1 MSLKPHIILIGA
13 GLRNRGAEAMALTF
27 IHEVNQRLDETH
39 VTIASYSQEELL
51 PWGTHTQKIG
61 GKTYTFDHVHNP
73 SNFDKLLG
81 LIGLS
86 KSPFWKAWRRADFII
101 DLSGFAMSD
110 KRTAGRRLAY
120 AYEIIA
126 AWLYRKPIILF
137 TQAFGP
143 FDKPLTRILAKST
156 LPLAHMV
163 CVRDEQSIES
173 LRHCNLINR
182 IKQLQ
187 RAPDS
192 ALLLPTGS
200 SRPAEKA
207 NGYGIVPNIRLYE
220 TLAEVGKA
228 DDYIELLC
236 KVARHA
242 KEAYHTEPVFI
253 IHEEYSDRKD
263 DLWIAHECQR
273 KLSDQLPLKIIASCS
288 ALELREK
295 TASLEFIFASRYHAL
310 VGAAALSIPFFAL
323 GWAHKYQMLA
333 ADLGV
338 PEATWEGVQI
348 DHATILQRLDQ
359 LWDQRDQL
367 AARLNTAS
375 NDLRQQASSL
385 FDILADQIKSTV
397 EHH

>member
-1 MSLKPHIILIGA
+1 MSHKHHIILIGA

-27 IHEVNQRLDETH
+27 IHEISQRLGQVHIT
-39 VTIASYSQEELL
+39 VASYSKKERL
-51 PWGTHTQKIG
+51 PWGSQTTKVG
-61 GKTYTFDHVHNP
+61 DKTFTFDLVYN
-73 SNFDKLLG
+73 SCNIDKLLG

-86 KSPFWKAWRRADFII
+86 KSPFWKAWRRADCII

-110 KRTAGRRLAY
+110 QRTAGRRLAY
-120 AYEIIA
+120 AYEIVA
-126 AWLYRKPIILF
+126 GWLYRKPVILF

-143 FDKPLTRILAKST
+143 LNQPLTKLLAKGT
-156 LPLAHMV
+156 LPLTHMV

-173 LRHCNLINR
+173 LKNCHITHR

-192 ALLLPTGS
+192 ALLLPIDS
-200 SRPAEKA
+200 SQRKA
-207 NGYGIVPNIRLYE
+207 KASGYGIVPNIRLYE
-220 TLAEVGKA
+220 TLAQVGRA

-236 KVARHA
+236 QVARHA
-242 KEAYHTEPVFI
+242 KETYRSEPVFL

-273 KLSDQLPLKIIASCS
+273 KLSDEFPITIIASCS
-288 ALELREK
+288 AQELREK
-295 TASLEFIFASRYHAL
+295 TAALEFIFASRYHAL

-338 PEATWEGVQI
+338 PESAWDGMQTDQT
-348 DHATILQRLDQ
+348 AILQRLDE

-367 AARLNTAS
+367 ASRLDKAS
-375 NDLRQQASSL
+375 KYLKRQAATL
-385 FDILADQIKSTV
+385 FDLLSDQIKSTSA
-397 EHH
+397 HH

>member
-1 MSLKPHIILIGA
+1 MSHKPHIVLIGA

-27 IHEVNQRLDETH
+27 IHEVNQRLDDTH

-61 GKTYTFDHVHNP
+61 GKTFTYDLVHNP

-86 KSPFWKAWRRADFII
+86 KSPFWKAWRRADSII

-120 AYEIIA
+120 AYEIVA

-143 FDKPLTRILAKST
+143 LDKPLTKLLAKST
-156 LPLAHMV
+156 LPLARMV

-173 LRHCNLINR
+173 LTHCNLIGR

-200 SRPAEKA
+200 TKPTEKA

-220 TLAEVGKA
+220 TLAEAGKA

-242 KEAYHTEPVFI
+242 KHTYYSEPVFI

-273 KLSDQLPLKIIASCS
+273 KLSDQFPLQIIASCS
-288 ALELREK
+288 ALEIREK
-295 TASLEFIFASRYHAL
+295 TASLEFIFASRYHAV

-338 PEATWEGVQI
+338 AEAAWDGMQTN
-348 DHATILQRLDQ
+348 HAAILQRLDQ
-359 LWDQRDQL
+359 LWDQRVQL
-367 AARLNTAS
+367 AARLDTAS
-375 NDLRQQASSL
+375 KDLRQQASSL
-385 FDILADQIKSTV
+385 FDILSDQIKVTAGQ
-397 EHH
+397 H